1 MKKLIKLVVLLVV
14 VVVGLLVAGVF
25 YIDSIAKRAV
35 EKGGTYALG
44 VNTSLRKADVRILSG
59 EFTLNGLRVDNPQG
73 YDADHFLRL
82 GEGDV
87 AISLTSL
94 REDVVRL
101 PTLKLATLDVN
112 LQKKDG
118 KANYQVILDN
128 LKKLSSDRPAEQK
141 YVIDT
146 VDLRRIT
153 VHVNALGQ
161 NLDVP
166 IDRIRLKNVGSAE
179 GADGLPMAELMGVI
193 VKAVFEAVIQKA
205 GDVIPADVLTDLSQ
219 GVKDL
224 ANLDKLAEI
233 ADIQALGELAGK
245 AGEEAGKA
253 AKELGEIGDKAKQ
266 GLGGLIGGDKDK
278 KKDE

>member
-1 MKKLIKLVVLLVV
+1 
-14 VVVGLLVAGVF
+14 
-25 YIDSIAKRAV
+25 
-35 EKGGTYALG
+35 
-44 VNTSLRKADVRILSG
+44 
-59 EFTLNGLRVDNPQG
+59 
-73 YDADHFLRL
+73 
-82 GEGDV
+82 
-87 AISLTSL
+87 
-94 REDVVRL
+94 
-101 PTLKLATLDVN
+101 
-112 LQKKDG
+112 
-118 KANYQVILDN
+118 
-128 LKKLSSDRPAEQK
+128 
-141 YVIDT
+141 
-146 VDLRRIT
+146 
-153 VHVNALGQ
+153 
-161 NLDVP
+161 
-166 IDRIRLKNVGSAE
+166 
-179 GADGLPMAELMGVI
+179 MGVI